1 MTQTYD
7 YGASDAQSSGSEP
20 KKNRTLVI
28 VLIVIAV
35 LLLCC
40 CLILAGG
47 WFFGDQ
53 VLEFLSDQGFDLGLT
68 VFSSI

>member
-1 MTQTYD
+1 MAQDYD
-7 YGASDAQSSGSEP
+7 AYGTAGSGAEP

-28 VLIVIAV
+28 ILIVIAV

-53 VLEFLSDQGFDLGLT
+53 ILEILRDQGFDVGLT
-68 VFSSI
+68 LLSMA

>member
-7 YGASDAQSSGSEP
+7 YGTSDAQSADSKP
-20 KKNRTLVI
+20 KKNRTLMIILII
-28 VLIVIAV
+28 VAV

-53 VLEFLSDQGFDLGLT
+53 VLELLSDQGFDLGLT
-68 VFSSI
+68 LVSIL

>member
-1 MTQTYD
+1 MAQD
-7 YGASDAQSSGSEP
+7 YGSYGTAASEAEP

-28 VLIVIAV
+28 ILIVVAV

-53 VLEFLSDQGFDLGLT
+53 VVEFLRDQGFNVGLT
-68 VFSSI
+68 LFSLA

>member
-1 MTQTYD
+1 MAQD
-7 YGASDAQSSGSEP
+7 YGSYTASPSETEP

-28 VLIVIAV
+28 ILIVIAV

-53 VLEFLSDQGFDLGLT
+53 VLEFLRDQGFDVGLT
-68 VFSSI
+68 LLALA